1 MKKSIT
7 SNFRPLLRALYVS
20 LVVIAVLWT
29 MPRNARAQLYV
40 GKATGFGGWVVGKYS
55 AKTGHVINANFITGL
70 SNPPLALAV
79 EDNTL
84 FVSDHDSIGKYDATT
99 GAVIKKDF
107 FTGLRIIIAFVLILP
122 KHDTGYSLAQ
132 NGVIWEVVDGV
143 GLADFITGLD
153 QPSGLAVFGSA
164 EKAVL
169 FVTDRDEEGRGTVG
183 AYDAN
188 TGFTINRHFITGLS
202 GPSGLAVTG
211 NTLFVANTSSGT
223 VGKYDATTGGAVN
236 AGFVTGLE
244 KPNGLAVRE
253 NTLFVTSANRGT
265 VGAYDATTGAAINRH
280 FITGLAQAAGIA
292 VKSAK

>member
-1 MKKSIT
+1 MYRNIAS
-7 SNFRPLLRALYVS
+7 SWRPLLRTLYTF
-20 LVVIAVLWT
+20 VIAIAALWAV
-29 MPRNARAQLYV
+29 PRSAHAQLYV
-40 GKATGFGGWVVGKYS
+40 GNGPGLFGSGVVSKYS
-55 AKTGHVINANFITGL
+55 AKTGHVINDNFITGL

-79 EDNTL
+79 DDNTL

-169 FVTDRDEEGRGTVG
+169 FVTDRNEEGRGTVG
-183 AYDAN
+183 EYDAK
-188 TGFTINRHFITGLS
+188 TGVAINASFITGLNN
-202 GPSGLAVTG
+202 PVGL
-211 NTLFVANTSSGT
+211 
-223 VGKYDATTGGAVN
+223 
-236 AGFVTGLE
+236 
-244 KPNGLAVRE
+244 
-253 NTLFVTSANRGT
+253 
-265 VGAYDATTGAAINRH
+265 
-280 FITGLAQAAGIA
+280 A

>member
-1 MKKSIT
+1 MKRSIT
-7 SNFRPLLRALYVS
+7 SDWKRLLPALYVS
-20 LVVIAVLWT
+20 LVVIAMLWM

-40 GKATGFGGWVVGKYS
+40 GNATGFGGGVVSKYS
-55 AKTGHVINANFITGL
+55 ANTGHVINANFITGL

-122 KHDTGYSLAQ
+122 KQNTGYSLAQ

-169 FVTDRDEEGRGTVG
+169 FVTDRNEEGRGTVG
-183 AYDAN
+183 EYDAN
-188 TGFTINRHFITGLS
+188 TGVTINRHFITGLM
-202 GPSGLAVTG
+202 GPTGLAVRG

-236 AGFVTGLE
+236 ASFITGLE
-244 KPNGLAVRE
+244 EPNVLAVKE
-253 NTLFVTSANRGT
+253 NTLFVASSEGHK
-265 VGAYDATTGAAINRH
+265 VSAYDVTTGAAVDAN
-280 FITGLAQAAGIA
+280 FITGLRFPTALAI
-292 VKSAK
+292 KSPK

>member
-1 MKKSIT
+1 MKRSIT
-7 SNFRPLLRALYVS
+7 SDWKRLLPALYVS
-20 LVVIAVLWT
+20 LVVIVVLWM

-40 GKATGFGGWVVGKYS
+40 GNATGFGGGVVSKYS
-55 AKTGHVINANFITGL
+55 AKTGQVINANFITGL

-122 KHDTGYSLAQ
+122 KKDTGISLAQ
-132 NGVIWEVVDGV
+132 DGVIWEVVDGV

-169 FVTDRDEEGRGTVG
+169 FVTDRNEEGRGTVG
-183 AYDAN
+183 EYDAN
-188 TGFTINRHFITGLS
+188 TGVTINRHFITGLM
-202 GPSGLAVTG
+202 GPTGLAVRD

-236 AGFVTGLE
+236 ASFITGLE
-244 KPNGLAVRE
+244 EPNVLAVKE
-253 NTLFVTSANRGT
+253 NTLFVASSEGHK
-265 VGAYDATTGAAINRH
+265 VSAYDVTTGAAVDAN
-280 FITGLAQAAGIA
+280 FITGLRFPTALAI
-292 VKSAK
+292 KSPK